1 MAQDTS
7 NPTRAGFSQKN
18 FLMTISVGKDNPP
31 NDTKKLSVSDESGD
45 VTEENWKEIIS
56 LKWSQ

>member
-45 VTEENWKEIIS
+45 VTEEN
-56 LKWSQ
+56 